1 MTITYPAVFRQK
13 EDGSYDGYFPD
24 LTGCRFEGKTLDD
37 ARNDA
42 IEAEHSWIELEIDEM
57 EDGAFPDLPFVTFP
71 SSFIWVSVTT
81 EDQGLLQGLS
91 EGCCSGASR
100 KAFL

>member
-42 IEAEHSWIELEIDEM
+42 I
-57 EDGAFPDLPFVTFP
+57 LPFVSHHEDIATGDHEFVQD
-71 SSFIWVSVTT
+71 ISVIIHL
-81 EDQGLLQGLS
+81 GVGYY
-91 EGCCSGASR
+91 
-100 KAFL
+100 

>member
-42 IEAEHSWIELEIDEM
+42 IEAHE
-57 EDGAFPDLPFVTFP
+57 FVQD
-71 SSFIWVSVTT
+71 ISVIIHL
-81 EDQGLLQGLS
+81 GVGYY
-91 EGCCSGASR
+91 
-100 KAFL
+100 

>member
-24 LTGCRFEGKTLDD
+24 LSGCRFEGQTLDD

-57 EDGAFPDLPFVTFP
+57 EDGAFPDLPFVSHHEDIATGDHEFVQD
-71 SSFIWVSVTT
+71 ISVIIHL
-81 EDQGLLQGLS
+81 GVGYY
-91 EGCCSGASR
+91 
-100 KAFL
+100 

>member
-57 EDGAFPDLPFVTFP
+57 EGRRFPG
-71 SSFIWVSVTT
+71 SSVR
-81 EDQGLLQGLS
+81 EPPRGHRD
-91 EGCCSGASR
+91 R
-100 KAFL
+100 RP

>member
-42 IEAEHSWIELEIDEM
+42 IEA
-57 EDGAFPDLPFVTFP
+57 GAFPDLPFVSHHEDIATGDHEFVQD
-71 SSFIWVSVTT
+71 ISVIIHL
-81 EDQGLLQGLS
+81 GVGYY
-91 EGCCSGASR
+91 
-100 KAFL
+100 

>member
-57 EDGAFPDLPFVTFP
+57 EDGAFPDLPFV
-71 SSFIWVSVTT
+71 SHH
-81 EDQGLLQGLS
+81 EDIVREPPRGH
-91 EGCCSGASR
+91 CDR
-100 KAFL
+100 RP